1 MNAVAP
7 SPALVAE
14 PSLDGEL
21 IGILAGWGRFPMATA
36 EAIRRRGGRVA
47 ILTIRHH
54 AEESLEPLADV
65 YGEVGVAEIGKAI
78 DFFRQHGVLRATMAG
93 KIHKKKLFRRFGW
106 LRHLPDWRGLKTFWP
121 HVVSRRK
128 DNRDDS
134 LLGAI
139 AAAFDRAGVRICPA
153 TDFAPELLATG
164 GVLAGRPLSKQR
176 MADVAFGWKLAKELG
191 RLDIGQTVVEEG
203 VGEALEGGAGEA
215 RRVIDAPG
223 ETVDLEAL
231 QLEAC
236 WFQGHCCELIDSR
249 AEADLRRCFDRQDD
263 LRGARVA
270 DLMTGGGVRIE
281 ADKLA
286 AEALTGFAATDAF
299 ARGLALAA
307 VIAVGLAGF
316 AGAAILFGAA
326 RLSDIKRMLDRS
338 SR

>member
-7 SPALVAE
+7 SHSVVAE

-21 IGILAGWGRFPMATA
+21 IGILAGWGRFPIATA
-36 EAIRRRGGRVA
+36 EAIHRRGGRVA

-78 DFFRQHGVLRATMAG
+78 DIFKQHGVLRATMAG

-139 AAAFDRAGVRICPA
+139 ASTFERAGVRICPA

-191 RLDIGQTVVEEG
+191 RLDIGQTVV
-203 VGEALEGGAGEA
+203 VKNRAPLALEAIEGTDACIKRAGQLCRAGGMTVVKVAKPQQDERFDMPTIGIGTLQSIRAAGGKVLAIEA
-215 RRVIDAPG
+215 GKTIL
-223 ETVDLEAL
+223 VDRE
-231 QLEAC
+231 QLAAYA
-236 WFQGHCCELIDSR
+236 SR
-249 AEADLRRCFDRQDD
+249 CGITIVSCFD
-263 LRGARVA
+263 VA
-270 DLMTGGGVRIE
+270 GVPLLEQPRY
-281 ADKLA
+281 DA
-286 AEALTGFAATDAF
+286 A
-299 ARGLALAA
+299 
-307 VIAVGLAGF
+307 
-316 AGAAILFGAA
+316 
-326 RLSDIKRMLDRS
+326 
-338 SR
+338 